1 MGLGLDQFEDQRFC
15 ALTPA
20 SHIHIDGPNQI
31 RDEVVHCSVAIP
43 SVYSQSTRC
52 LCLRPVSPWL
62 SMNLKAHSFLA
73 DFGCLSIQSW
83 GWWAPVDLVVH
94 AAFSSQQLPSM
105 LSTNTFWRDLNAGD
119 VFPRSKL
126 QLNCVISS
134 ASLSSV

>member
-73 DFGCLSIQSW
+73 DFGCLSNFHSEL
-83 GWWAPVDLVVH
+83 GLVGACRSGCSCCLLITATSFH
-94 AAFSSQQLPSM
+94 AVYQHIL
-105 LSTNTFWRDLNAGD
+105 AG
-119 VFPRSKL
+119 SK
-126 QLNCVISS
+126 CW
-134 ASLSSV
+134 